1 MLGPSEAC
9 KLDLGIQGLDPPEG
23 LGELRKKTGAIQSQ
37 ASDSQCLEGSSRSVR
52 TGLGLQ

>member
-23 LGELRKKTGAIQSQ
+23 LGELKKKTGAIQSQ

-52 TGLGLQ
+52 TGLGWQ